1 MEKRQINIALASD
14 HTYAPQLE
22 ACAISVLSH
31 NKNNAISF
39 KILDNGMTDEDII
52 CLSETIQKRGGML
65 QIYDVKNIEQRMG
78 FLPPYFQNSLGAYC
92 RIFLPEL
99 LPEYDKILYLDCDI
113 IVRDDLGK
121 MWENDIDEYY
131 IGACKDTVPVKHKQ
145 DLGLRPEDLY
155 INSGMLLIN
164 LKLWRKDQIT
174 QKIIKCIDNIRDT
187 INLPDQDAINIVCRK
202 IKILEAKYNVMSPAY
217 LMPYENII
225 GYFNVSNYYSEEEIN
240 RAKREPCIIH
250 FTGYPDARPW
260 EKECHH
266 PLKKVFWKYQKE
278 GNIFL
283 EKNKDVGD
291 RRIRRKLRLL
301 KFRFLPYDIYNK
313 IWRKQDLC

>member
-1 MEKRQINIALASD
+1 MRKIQIEIALASD
-14 HTYAPQLE
+14 HTYAAQLE
-22 ACAISVLSH
+22 ACAISILSH
-31 NKNNAISF
+31 NENHAISF
-39 KILDNGMTDEDII
+39 RILDNGMTDKDIME
-52 CLSETIQKRGGML
+52 LSETIQKRGGML

-78 FLPPYFQNSLGAYC
+78 FLPPFFQNSLGGYC

-99 LPEYDKILYLDCDI
+99 LPECDKILYLDCDI
-113 IVRDDLGK
+113 IVKGDLGK
-121 MWENDIDEYY
+121 MWETDMNGYY
-131 IGACKDTVPVKHKQ
+131 IGACKDTVPVEHRQKI
-145 DLGLRPEDLY
+145 GLKAEELY
-155 INSGMLLIN
+155 VNSGMLLIN
-164 LKLWRKDQIT
+164 LALWRKDQIT
-174 QKIIKCIDNIRDT
+174 QRIIKCIADIKET

-202 IKILEAKYNVMSPAY
+202 IKILEAKYNVMSPAF
-217 LMPYENII
+217 LMPYANII
-225 GYFNVSNYYSEEEIN
+225 GYFNVGNYYSKEEISK
-240 RAKREPCIIH
+240 AKREPCIIH

-260 EKECHH
+260 EKACHH

-301 KFRFLPYDIYNK
+301 KFRFLPYAIYNK